1 MSVSYQSLAPNF
13 AVCGQ
18 LQPSDM
24 AELAQAGFKSVI
36 INRPDGEGGAEQPQ
50 SDAVLAAARAAGME
64 ARYQPVVSGSVTQA
78 NVVDFAALLQEL
90 PGPVLAFCRSGTRS
104 TLIWALARSRMG
116 DGAGALAEK
125 AAGAGYDLSPIAAL
139 LA

>member
-1 MSVSYQSLAPNF
+1 MSVSYQSLAPDF
-13 AVCGQ
+13 AVSGQ

-78 NVVDFAALLQEL
+78 NVMDFAALLQEL
-90 PGPVLAFCRSGTRS
+90 PGPVLAFCRSGGRCTKLFQS
-104 TLIWALARSRMG
+104 AQNLASDQSQG
-116 DGAGALAEK
+116 
-125 AAGAGYDLSPIAAL
+125 
-139 LA
+139 